1 MLIGKGEVEMDPE
14 KSSGLGK
21 SVFGVPFSFFKRGK
35 KPMVSQSW
43 PDALAMTPKAGVG
56 MP

>member
-14 KSSGLGK
+14 KIERPWEVSIWRAILI
-21 SVFGVPFSFFKRGK
+21 FQKRE
-35 KPMVSQSW
+35 KPMGSQSW